1 MAEVTEKDR
10 QMAQVCEACP
20 ICSNA
25 RRAQKG
31 IAFWFVSR
39 VEERY
44 CPYCQAYEKVNG
56 RKAHE
61 PADVA

>member
-56 RKAHE
+56 T
-61 PADVA
+61 